1 MKNNILLAQKLFQNP
16 NKDLKVDSTSLLYDL
31 IVRKLPSQIRDVI
44 KNEDLRVKGSIGQGN
59 ITTHPWISIL
69 NPEITTTTQEGL
81 YVVIL
86 FNASFTSFY
95 LSLHQGITYFE
106 NKYKRRRYEFA
117 KKVANYFREEITKD
131 GHYSFDEINLEAQRG
146 SLGYGYEQ
154 TNIVSKKFDIQDFSE
169 KELKKSIKQFVD
181 LYDEI
186 KAHMFPGKN
195 YNELVD
201 SILFTEEDVYISAEE
216 QIKKIEEV
224 LKNETRIPHGAKQ
237 KLIMMSAGK
246 ERSKKYKKISSPI
259 ITKTDWIKK
268 AKDDAITGNI
278 GEKLILEYE
287 IDRLTKLGLVDEA
300 EKVKSVAIIS
310 DAFGYDI
317 LSFDQDEKGNIFELY
332 IEVKTTNSYK
342 DTDFFVSQN
351 EINVSKKH
359 QQNYAL
365 YRVYDAD
372 NILPKFYIAKG
383 AIEENFFLDPVSFR
397 ATYKY
402 TLQN

>member
-16 NKDLKVDSTSLLYDL
+16 NKDLKVDSDSTLYDL

-44 KNEDLRVKGSIGQGN
+44 NNDDLRVKGSIGQGN

-69 NPEITTTTQEGL
+69 NPEITTSTQEGL

-106 NKYKRRRYEFA
+106 NKYKKRKYEFA
-117 KKVANYFREEITKD
+117 KKVANYFREEITQE
-131 GHYSFDEINLEAQRG
+131 GHFSFDEINLETQKG

-154 TNIVSKKFDIQDFSE
+154 TNIVSKKFDINNFNE
-169 KELKKSIKQFVD
+169 EELKESIKQFID

-186 KAHMFPGKN
+186 KAHMFPGKD

-201 SILFTEEDVYISAEE
+201 SILFTEEDVYIKAEK
-216 QIKKIEEV
+216 QIKNIEEA
-224 LKNETRIPHGAKQ
+224 LKNETRIPKGAKQ
-237 KLIMMSAGK
+237 KLIMMKAGE
-246 ERSKKYKKISSPI
+246 ERSKKYPKISSPI

-287 IDRLTKLGLVDEA
+287 FDRLTKLGLIEEA

-310 DAFGYDI
+310 DAYGYDI
-317 LSFDQDEKGNIFELY
+317 VSYDQDNEGNIFELY
-332 IEVKTTNSYK
+332 IEVKTTVSSRDN
-342 DTDFFVSQN
+342 DFFVSQN

-359 QQNYAL
+359 EQNYAL
-365 YRVYDAD
+365 YRVYDAN
-372 NILPKFYIAKG
+372 NISPKFYIAKG
-383 AIEENFFLDPVSFR
+383 PIEENFFLDPVSYR

>member
-131 GHYSFDEINLEAQRG
+131 EHYSFDEINLEAQRG

-332 IEVKTTNSYK
+332 
-342 DTDFFVSQN
+342 
-351 EINVSKKH
+351 
-359 QQNYAL
+359 
-365 YRVYDAD
+365 
-372 NILPKFYIAKG
+372 
-383 AIEENFFLDPVSFR
+383 
-397 ATYKY
+397 
-402 TLQN
+402 